1 MRQPAANHPRTAGV
15 HRGDPDAMLRAAAAT
30 RAGVGITVLEVDG
43 SRLTMMWVN
52 ERFTGITG
60 RSTTEVVGHEP
71 REFFGDR
78 WDVAA
83 FTDIARRVRAGEAVE
98 VTLPFRRPEGDLVWL
113 RLRLT
118 SALEGRPDERS
129 ERWVATFDDVTD
141 AIARDESLR
150 VSITQ
155 ERRARESLAL
165 LVRISRLLTESDE
178 SEVLRVVSA
187 VLASTVA
194 SWAGFLLVDNHLQV
208 SAGVDPFDLSV
219 LPARGARAEPPEP
232 PALGAVDRSSGG
244 AVLHLLGGRLSDAI
258 VDLSLGYPE
267 GSAAYRVQQAVLGD
281 DPTLVLRAPRVR
293 VIGIPGARSV
303 LGLCVVAPP
312 EGVEPEDLDDDMRTL
327 LDVIV
332 RRVALAVENARL
344 HAREHQLASA
354 LQRAMLPEQADV
366 PGLDVWSY
374 YSPNVEHAQVGGDWY
389 DIIGISDEVAG
400 IVIGDVVGHDVE
412 AAAVMGQLRSVVR
425 AYSFEL
431 TDPALVLERTDEL
444 VRGLGLAR
452 AASLVYGTLTRLG
465 GTDPP
470 VDDRR
475 WRFDYSRAGHLPPI
489 LLRDGAATQLAQG
502 AGALVGFGNR
512 ARTVGTVELRPGD
525 AVVLYT
531 DGLIERRDRGLR
543 EGLMALLEVAG
554 HSAAFDAAGVGEEL
568 VSALAERPEDDVAVV
583 VVRVPSRVRAG
594 SPADGPRSRRWSL
607 PSEPGSIGRARHAL
621 LRTVQAWG
629 LGNAANAELVVSELV
644 ANAVLHGWGTI
655 VLRLFD
661 TGDGLRIEVEDANPA
676 PPVIMNGHPQGV
688 GGYGVQ
694 IVDRLADWGWRPSA
708 VGKIVWAKLSS

>member
-1 MRQPAANHPRTAGV
+1 MVTILGATTMGRLGADYLSWTGDGQLQGGRVRQPAANHPRADRV
-15 HRGDPDAMLRAAAAT
+15 HPDDPDAMLRAAAAM
-30 RAGVGITVLEVDG
+30 RAGVGITVLEVEG
-43 SRLTMMWVN
+43 PRLTMVWVN
-52 ERFTGITG
+52 ERFTDITG
-60 RSTTEVVGHEP
+60 RSMTEVVGREP
-71 REFFGDR
+71 REFFGER

-98 VTLPFRRPEGDLVWL
+98 VTLPFRRPEGDRVWL

-118 SALEGRPDERS
+118 SALEGRPEERS

-141 AIARDESLR
+141 AMARDESLQ

-178 SEVLRVVSA
+178 SEVLGVVSA
-187 VLASTVA
+187 VLASKVA
-194 SWAGFLLVDNHLQV
+194 SWAGFLLVDNHLEV

-232 PALGAVDRSSGG
+232 PALGALDRSSGG

-293 VIGIPGARSV
+293 VIGIPGSRSV

-312 EGVEPEDLDDDMRTL
+312 EGVEPENLDDDVRTL

-444 VRGLGLAR
+444 VRRASSTAPSRGSATRTPPRTTGAGGSTTPGQGTCRRSSCGTAR
-452 AASLVYGTLTRLG
+452 LPSSRRVRVRSSASVTELVPSARSSCGRATRSCSTRTASSSAVTVACGKVLWRCSRSRGT
-465 GTDPP
+465 
-470 VDDRR
+470 R
-475 WRFDYSRAGHLPPI
+475 WRPMRPAS
-489 LLRDGAATQLAQG
+489 
-502 AGALVGFGNR
+502 
-512 ARTVGTVELRPGD
+512 AR
-525 AVVLYT
+525 
-531 DGLIERRDRGLR
+531 
-543 EGLMALLEVAG
+543 
-554 HSAAFDAAGVGEEL
+554 
-568 VSALAERPEDDVAVV
+568 
-583 VVRVPSRVRAG
+583 
-594 SPADGPRSRRWSL
+594 
-607 PSEPGSIGRARHAL
+607 
-621 LRTVQAWG
+621 
-629 LGNAANAELVVSELV
+629 
-644 ANAVLHGWGTI
+644 
-655 VLRLFD
+655 
-661 TGDGLRIEVEDANPA
+661 
-676 PPVIMNGHPQGV
+676 
-688 GGYGVQ
+688 
-694 IVDRLADWGWRPSA
+694 
-708 VGKIVWAKLSS
+708 SS

>member
-1 MRQPAANHPRTAGV
+1 MNHPEAHHIIPGDAG
-15 HRGDPDAMLRAAAAT
+15 AALRAVAAT

-43 SRLTMMWVN
+43 PLLRIVWVN
-52 ERFTGITG
+52 DRFTEVTG
-60 RSTTEVVGHEP
+60 HPSSEVVGHEP
-71 REFFGDR
+71 REFLRER
-78 WDVAA
+78 WNDDA
-83 FTDIARRVRAGEAVE
+83 FASLAQRVRKGEAAE
-98 VTLPFRRPEGDLVWL
+98 VTLPFRKPQGDSVWL

-118 SALEGRPDERS
+118 SATQVGTDVGS
-129 ERWVATFDDVTD
+129 ELWVATFDDVSD
-141 AIARDESLR
+141 AMARHESLQE
-150 VSITQ
+150 SFAE
-155 ERRARESLAL
+155 ERRAREGLSL
-165 LVRISRLLTESDE
+165 LVRISGLLTETDA
-178 SEVLRVVSA
+178 SEVLSVVSTE
-187 VLASTVA
+187 LAGSVA
-194 SWAGFLLVDNHLQV
+194 SWAGFLLVSNHLELT
-208 SAGVDPFDLSV
+208 AGVDPFDMSGM
-219 LPARGARAEPPEP
+219 PERGAREVPPEP
-232 PALGAVDRSSGG
+232 ASVGPVDRASGG
-244 AVLHLLGGRLSDAI
+244 AVLHLLAGRLHDAI
-258 VDLSLGYPE
+258 LDLSLGYPE
-267 GSAAYRVQQAVLGD
+267 GSAAHRVQKAVLGD
-281 DPTLVLRAPRVR
+281 DPSLVLTAPRVR
-293 VIGIPGARSV
+293 VMAIPGSRSV
-303 LGLCVVAPP
+303 LGLLVIAPP
-312 EGVEPEDLDDDMRTL
+312 EGTEPEDLDDDVRPL

-444 VRGLGLAR
+444 VRGLGVPR

-465 GTDPP
+465 DADAPE
-470 VDDRR
+470 DDRR

-489 LLRDGAATQLAQG
+489 LVRDGAATQLAQG

-554 HSAAFDAAGVGEEL
+554 HSVASDAAGIGEEL

-583 VVRVPSRVRAG
+583 VVRLPSRVRAG

-676 PPVIMNGHPQGV
+676 PPVIMNGHPHGV

-708 VGKIVWAKLSS
+708 VGKIVWAKLSSA

>member
-1 MRQPAANHPRTAGV
+1 MREPGMNHPGAVGV
-15 HRGDPDAMLRAAAAT
+15 TPSGTDGLRAAAAT
-30 RAGVGITVLEVDG
+30 RAGVGITVLAVDG
-43 SRLTMMWVN
+43 PVLRMLWVN
-52 ERFTGITG
+52 NRFTEITG
-60 RSTTEVVGHEP
+60 HRSAEVEGRQP
-71 REFFGDR
+71 KEFFGDR
-78 WDVAA
+78 WDDSALA
-83 FTDIARRVRAGEAVE
+83 DLARRVRAGERVE
-98 VTLPFRRPEGDLVWL
+98 VTLPFRRPQDDLVWL
-113 RLRLT
+113 RLCLT
-118 SALEGRPDERS
+118 LAGGPDERP
-129 ERWVATFDDVTD
+129 ERWVATFDDVTE
-141 AIARDESLR
+141 AVARDESLR
-150 VSITQ
+150 ESIIE
-155 ERRARESLAL
+155 ERRAREGLSL
-165 LVRISRLLTESDE
+165 LVRISQILTDADA
-178 SEVLRVVSA
+178 SEVLGIVSA
-187 VLASTVA
+187 ALARTVA
-194 SWAGFLLVDNHLQV
+194 SWAGFLLVDNHLEV
-208 SAGVDPFDLSV
+208 SSGVDPFDQTV
-219 LPARGARAEPPEP
+219 LPARGARVEPPEP
-232 PALGAVDRSSGG
+232 ASLGPVDRSSGG
-244 AVLHLLGGRLSDAI
+244 AVLHLLGGRLADAI

-281 DPTLVLRAPRVR
+281 DPTLVLTAPRVR
-293 VIGIPGARSV
+293 VMAIPGSRSV
-303 LGLCVVAPP
+303 LGLLVVAPP
-312 EGVEPEDLDDDMRTL
+312 EGVAPEDLHDDVRTL

-389 DIIGISDEVAG
+389 DIVGISDDVAG

-425 AYSFEL
+425 AYAFEL
-431 TDPALVLERTDEL
+431 IDPALVLERTDKL
-444 VRGLGLAR
+444 VRGLGVAR
-452 AASLVYGTLTRLG
+452 AASLVYGTLTRISAEG
-465 GTDPP
+465 DAE
-470 VDDRR
+470 DDTR
-475 WRFDYSRAGHLPPI
+475 WRLDYSRAGHLPPI
-489 LLRDGAATQLAQG
+489 LLRDGSATQLAQG

-512 ARTVGTVELRPGD
+512 ARTIGTVELRPGD
-525 AVVLYT
+525 SVVLYT

-554 HSAAFDAAGVGEEL
+554 SSVASDAAGIGEEL

-583 VVRVPSRVRAG
+583 VVRLPSRRRASG
-594 SPADGPRSRRWSL
+594 PADGPRSRRWSL
-607 PSEPGSIGRARHAL
+607 PSDPASIARARQAL

-629 LGNAANAELVVSELV
+629 LGNVANAELVVSELV